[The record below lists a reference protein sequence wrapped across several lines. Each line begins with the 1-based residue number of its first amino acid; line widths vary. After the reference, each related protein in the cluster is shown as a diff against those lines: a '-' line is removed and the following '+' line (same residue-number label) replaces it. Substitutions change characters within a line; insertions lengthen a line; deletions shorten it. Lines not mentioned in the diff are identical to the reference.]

1 MILCSKPVDSEPL
14 IPQGNYSEGPQAF
27 GFPFSVLIFISWKLV
42 LASAPMTSLPC
53 HCCPHKSQVLLKLF
67 QNSETPLSSPY
78 YHRHLYCENHSSN
91 ASFLT
96 RQSQLRPLSSIAF
109 CTQQSSKK
117 PSNQN
122 CDDDGDGD
130 DDNS

>member
-1 MILCSKPVDSEPL
+1 MEA
-14 IPQGNYSEGPQAF
+14 GT
-27 GFPFSVLIFISWKLV
+27 GFSTNDL
-42 LASAPMTSLPC
+42 SAMSLLS
-53 HCCPHKSQVLLKLF
+53 SQVLLKLF
-67 QNSETPLSSPY
+67 QNSETPLSSPC

-109 CTQQSSKK
+109 CTQQYSKK

-130 DDNS
+130 DNS